1 MMLLI
6 NSLQTVER
14 HVCVNL
20 RSRNIGVAQD
30 GLDGPEICAVLHHV
44 CGATVA
50 QHMRAGVATCAQRSG
65 ANNLPD
71 ALPPQLA
78 GASSQNKTGRAV
90 SSHKYVARF
99 FHVLGER
106 LLSGL
111 A

>member
-1 MMLLI
+1 MVLLI
-6 NSLQTVER
+6 NVLQAIKRNVR
-14 HVCVNL
+14 VNL
-20 RSRNIGVAQD
+20 RSRNISVAQD
-30 GLDGPEICAVLHHV
+30 GLDGSEICAVLHHV

-71 ALPPQLA
+71 ALPRQLA
-78 GASSQNKTGRAV
+78 GVSSQKKKWRPV
-90 SSHKYVARF
+90 SSHKYVALF
-99 FHVLGER
+99 LTVLGVR